1 MVSICK
7 SWFVYGLFACCLG
20 NTQAEIVRADGEYLY
35 GPETS
40 QSAACKLAEDKA
52 KVAALASIFGEAVSS
67 EEQQFCNATTGK
79 QSDSRCEFNRV
90 AWSLVEGD
98 IRSVMNL
105 KKRIEPRGDATACL
119 VSLDADVII
128 PSKRP
133 DPNFDVKLRI
143 KQNVYRVGDDLA
155 LTLESTEPAY
165 LAIFNW
171 LPNENNKVH
180 RIAKPGSGNGSDL
193 GLLVKNSEGRL
204 STEYALVASWS
215 DLYKDE
221 KRLYDEWL
229 IVIATKKP
237 LKWLNAYDLDDFKA
251 KLREIPLDERRVLR
265 RGYQLAR

>member
-1 MVSICK
+1 
-7 SWFVYGLFACCLG
+7 
-20 NTQAEIVRADGEYLY
+20 
-35 GPETS
+35 
-40 QSAACKLAEDKA
+40 LAEDKA

-79 QSDSRCEFNRV
+79 QTDSRCEFNRV

-98 IRSVMNL
+98 IRSVINL
-105 KKRIEPRGDATACL
+105 KKKIEPRGDATACL

-237 LKWLNAYDLDDFKA
+237 FKWLNAYDLDDFKA